1 MSSVENKYKDF
12 IYILVWFVDLNFK
25 NIIFYINKN
34 IIEKKYVILITKY
47 VS

>member
-1 MSSVENKYKDF
+1 MSSVENKYKD
-12 IYILVWFVDLNFK
+12 IMYILVWFVDLNFK
-25 NIIFYINKN
+25 NIILYINKN